1 MKNHPSAPKGLHRSS
16 GVALALKA
24 ELRKT
29 LVKPP
34 WCAGVCLHGPML
46 HYLALS
52 FFLVFGPGLDQG
64 GSVAILA
71 QGVLSQDGDLGTP
84 NSPANGFGVA
94 IFAQTS

>member
-1 MKNHPSAPKGLHRSS
+1 MEKHSSAPKGLHRSS

-46 HYLALS
+46 HCLALPKDS
-52 FFLVFGPGLDQG
+52 KRKLNP
-64 GSVAILA
+64 S
-71 QGVLSQDGDLGTP
+71 
-84 NSPANGFGVA
+84 
-94 IFAQTS
+94 